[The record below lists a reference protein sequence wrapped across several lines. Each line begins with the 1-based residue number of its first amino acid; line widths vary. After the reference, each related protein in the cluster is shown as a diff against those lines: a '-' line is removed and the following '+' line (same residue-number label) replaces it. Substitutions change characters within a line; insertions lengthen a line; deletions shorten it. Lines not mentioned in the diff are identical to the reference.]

1 MFDFPPLRLIS
12 NTGSLLTSRVRW
24 VKSIGILFGQL
35 GFGFPIPFVDQM
47 RVKNTKKIRRE
58 QGEKARESEIARAEA
73 ANLAVQLRK
82 V

>member
-1 MFDFPPLRLIS
+1 M
-12 NTGSLLTSRVRW
+12 
-24 VKSIGILFGQL
+24 
-35 GFGFPIPFVDQM
+35 DQM
-47 RVKNTKKIRRE
+47 RVKTTKKIRRE